1 VNKLVEKISAVILL
15 SRPINLLISF
25 LSVLGGI
32 YLAWN
37 EKGEFP
43 IDISFFAGISV
54 VFVTAASNIINDF
67 FDLEIDRIN
76 RPKRGIPA
84 GKISSN
90 EAIYYYIFFVA
101 ISILFSL
108 FLNWQAQVIVVFA
121 NIILFF
127 YSLKLKGLPVLGNFI
142 VAFFTGFVFIF
153 SAILVGNW
161 QNGIIPF
168 VFAFQINFI
177 REMIKDYQDILGDE
191 ANNLRTL
198 PILIGEKNTKILV
211 AILSFILISTTTLP
225 YFFDYLTINYF
236 VIVFATTN
244 LFVAKSTVI
253 LFEKDVN
260 FKKISFYLKLGM
272 LFGLLAIIEGK
283 Y

>member
-1 VNKLVEKISAVILL
+1 LSWDEKS
-15 SRPINLLISF
+15 
-25 LSVLGGI
+25 
-32 YLAWN
+32 
-37 EKGEFP
+37 EFP
-43 IDISFFAGISV
+43 INISFFAGISV

-67 FDLEIDRIN
+67 FDFEIDKIN
-76 RPKRGIPA
+76 RPKRVIPA

-101 ISILFSL
+101 LSVLFSL
-108 FLNWQAQVIVVFA
+108 FLNWKAQIIVVFA

-127 YSLKLKGLPVLGNFI
+127 YSLKFKGLPILGNFI

-153 SAILVGNW
+153 SAILAGNW

-177 REMIKDYQDILGDE
+177 REIIKDIQDILGDK

-211 AILSFILISTTTLP
+211 AILSFILISTSTLP
-225 YFFDYLTINYF
+225 YFFDYLNLNYF

-244 LFVAKSTVI
+244 LFVAKSSII
-253 LFEKDVN
+253 LFEKYVN
-260 FKKISFYLKLGM
+260 FKRISFYLKMGM
-272 LFGLLAIIEGK
+272 LFGLLAMLLGK
-283 Y
+283 IAG